1 MMRFEKEL
9 EQKQLRQ
16 EMKVRLAQ
24 LQRQNNLIHNRPQIT
39 IVDAMHMAG
48 PSRSSAATPSPMTP
62 NSTDELLPI
71 VDENQEVGRL
81 KISTNGYMGIGI
93 LIKSQKLI
101 S

>member
-71 VDENQEVGRL
+71 FTSLFTSRPCVSFSGAGS
-81 KISTNGYMGIGI
+81 STEG
-93 LIKSQKLI
+93 LL
-101 S
+101 